1 MPYIL
6 FTEQEKESANSTSIV
21 DYLISHGESVER
33 VGREYVWE
41 SPSGKVSIN
50 GSEWYSQYELVG
62 GGAVKF
68 AQKFFGLSYPEA
80 IRSLLGEQAGEAVI
94 GEKKPTII
102 KPKKPFQLPEKHTD
116 MRRVYG

>member
-41 SPSGKVSIN
+41 APSGKVSIN
-50 GSEWYSQYELVG
+50 GSEWFSQYELVG
-62 GGAVKF
+62 GGAVNF
-68 AQKFFGLSYPEA
+68 VQKFFGLSYTEA
-80 IRSLLGEQAGEAVI
+80 IRSFLGEQAG
-94 GEKKPTII
+94 
-102 KPKKPFQLPEKHTD
+102 
-116 MRRVYG
+116 

>member
-1 MPYIL
+1 MPYIM

-41 SPSGKVSIN
+41 APSGKVSIN
-50 GSEWYSQYELVG
+50 GSEWYSQYELLG
-62 GGAVKF
+62 GGAVNF

-80 IRSLLGEQAGEAVI
+80 IRSLLC
-94 GEKKPTII
+94 KKHRHTQDSRRLKIVGGCCISII
-102 KPKKPFQLPEKHTD
+102 
-116 MRRVYG
+116 R